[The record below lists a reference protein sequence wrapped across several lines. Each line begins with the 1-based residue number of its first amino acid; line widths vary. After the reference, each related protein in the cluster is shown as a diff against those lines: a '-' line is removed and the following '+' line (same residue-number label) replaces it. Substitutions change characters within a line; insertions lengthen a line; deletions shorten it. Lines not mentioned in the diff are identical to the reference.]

1 MKKVT
6 ISAERTIAAPA
17 AATWEAVAD
26 VAAYAQAASS
36 LSRVEVSGS
45 GEGLRRRCYNARGQS
60 WDERC
65 TLWEEG
71 RRYRMEVDTTSYPA
85 PLRQLLRSFSGT
97 WSVEPAAGGSRVM
110 VAFDAVPRLGPL
122 GRTVVRLMGRRAR
135 NELEGILDTYER
147 AATRQASARAA

>member
-1 MKKVT
+1 MKQVT
-6 ISAERTIAAPA
+6 ISAERTIAAPP

-26 VAAYAQAASS
+26 VSAYAQAASS
-36 LSRVEVSGS
+36 LSRVEVSG
-45 GEGLRRRCYNARGQS
+45 GGQS

-97 WSVEPAAGGSRVM
+97 WSVEPTAERSRVV

-122 GRTVVRLMGRRAR
+122 GRTVRLMGRRAR
-135 NELEGILDTYER
+135 SELEGILDTYER
-147 AATRQASARAA
+147 AATRRASARAA

>member
-6 ISAERTIAAPA
+6 ISAERTIAAPV

-45 GEGLRRRCYNARGQS
+45 GEALRRRCYNARGQS
-60 WDERC
+60 WDERS

-85 PLRQLLRSFSGT
+85 PLRQLLRSFYGT
-97 WSVEPAAGGSRVM
+97 WSVERAAGGSRVM